1 MSMNAERL
9 DRMQAAI
16 HVGWACV
23 FVLLTMGRATIPLV
37 VMLAVCYVIW
47 ARRSEW
53 PPASRIIG
61 VYGAAVVV
69 QCAHL
74 LEEYRTGFYRVFP
87 PVFGADPWSARRFLT
102 FNVVWLIVFL
112 IGGFGLVRGR
122 RGAYLVAMFLA
133 LGGGVLNGLGHIAL
147 SIREGGYFPG
157 AYTGVLALVVGTV
170 LAHRVLGRPRIL
182 LSAGSRPARMESE

>member
-1 MSMNAERL
+1 
-9 DRMQAAI
+9 
-16 HVGWACV
+16 
-23 FVLLTMGRATIPLV
+23 
-37 VMLAVCYVIW
+37 
-47 ARRSEW
+47 
-53 PPASRIIG
+53 
-61 VYGAAVVV
+61 VVV

-112 IGGFGLVRGR
+112 IAGFGLVRGR

-170 LAHRVLGRPRIL
+170 LAYRVLGRPRTL
-182 LSAGSRPARMESE
+182 LSASRRPARMESE